1 MKQRAEDFINSK
13 ASELNGLAPDKSTV
27 VKWLAEFANDELKE
41 IKKGYDRGY
50 KDALLNSP
58 C

>member
-41 IKKGYDRGY
+41 IKKVLTN
-50 KDALLNSP
+50 KN
-58 C
+58 